1 MCCVLN
7 VWNVMQLL
15 LYGVRDG
22 IRAKTPSQADLHP
35 LNIVGYADAAIDCS
49 PEKCKWKS
57 SSDTIQACLF
67 FLLFATC
74 QPFSEILQKA
84 AKMQVC
90 EAEAVQDFLKISHC
104 TGCNAD
110 LINGVY
116 DSSGLNVSSSV
127 RICTSAIQYDPVT
140 KQKHVASWEDST
152 IFFVSSEH
160 GAGFD
165 IEEVYMMVSVNG
177 TFTKGAEGWEA
188 QDVQMEHHTKT
199 H

>member
-1 MCCVLN
+1 
-7 VWNVMQLL
+7 
-15 LYGVRDG
+15 
-22 IRAKTPSQADLHP
+22 
-35 LNIVGYADAAIDCS
+35 
-49 PEKCKWKS
+49 
-57 SSDTIQACLF
+57 
-67 FLLFATC
+67 
-74 QPFSEILQKA
+74 
-84 AKMQVC
+84 MQVC